1 MKKWALSIAVTAGLI
16 GLTACNSDKEAVVE
30 TKAGDI
36 TKEEFY
42 NVMKDRYGETVLQ
55 ELVYEKVLSEKYTVT
70 DKEVKAKTDELKE
83 QMGENFETALAS
95 SGYKSEDD
103 LKRALKIGMLQ
114 EKAAVADIKVKE
126 ADVKKAYEDYKPQI
140 KARHILV
147 EDQKTANEVKAKL
160 DKGEDFAKL
169 AKEYSTD
176 TGTAEKGGELG
187 WFGQGEMVPAF
198 EEQAYKM
205 KKDEI
210 SKPIKSDYGYHIIQL
225 LDTKEKESY
234 KDMKKDLEYD
244 LKVAQID
251 QTKVQDILNSE
262 VKKADVKINDKD
274 LKDAITS
281 GDATKA
287 EK

>member
-36 TKEEFY
+36 SKEEFY
-42 NVMKDRYGETVLQ
+42 NVMKDRYGDTVLQ

-70 DKEVKAKTDELKE
+70 DKEVKAKADELKE

-114 EKAAVADIKVKE
+114 EKAAIADITVKE
-126 ADVKKAYEDYKPQI
+126 AEVKKAYEDYKPQI

-147 EDQKTANEVKAKL
+147 KDKKTADEVKAKL

-176 TGTAEKGGELG
+176 TGTKDKGGELG
-187 WFGQGEMVPAF
+187 WFGKGEMVPAF
-198 EEQAYKM
+198 EEAAYKM

-210 SKPIKSDYGYHIIQL
+210 SAPIKSDYGYHIIQL
-225 LDTKEKESY
+225 LDTKEKEPY

-251 QTKVQDILNSE
+251 QTKVQDILDAE

-274 LKDAITS
+274 LKDAIS
-281 GDATKA
+281 GGTTKE

>member
-114 EKAAVADIKVKE
+114 EKAAVADITVKE

-205 KKDEI
+205 KKR
-210 SKPIKSDYGYHIIQL
+210 
-225 LDTKEKESY
+225 
-234 KDMKKDLEYD
+234 
-244 LKVAQID
+244 
-251 QTKVQDILNSE
+251 
-262 VKKADVKINDKD
+262 
-274 LKDAITS
+274 
-281 GDATKA
+281 
-287 EK
+287 

>member
-70 DKEVKAKTDELKE
+70 DKEVKAKTDELKA

-95 SGYKSEDD
+95 SGYKSEAD

-147 EDQKTANEVKAKL
+147 KDEK
-160 DKGEDFAKL
+160 
-169 AKEYSTD
+169 TD

-262 VKKADVKINDKD
+262 VKKADVKIKDKD

-281 GDATKA
+281 GDAANA